1 MMVGLGMR
9 VPELMEVLIAV
20 GAATTVIG
28 AITGILWRVTRGNP
42 ETNRL
47 EKLKSDLEAEAKA
60 GK

>member
-1 MMVGLGMR
+1 MR